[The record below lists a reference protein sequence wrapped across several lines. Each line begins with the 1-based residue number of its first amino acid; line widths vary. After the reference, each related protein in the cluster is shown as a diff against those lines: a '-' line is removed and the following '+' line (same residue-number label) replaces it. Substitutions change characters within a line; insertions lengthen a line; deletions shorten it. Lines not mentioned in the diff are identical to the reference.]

1 MRSLGLALRGGAII
15 ASCLLIVS
23 GLNVH
28 IAVADDIETRKAC
41 DSRGCYVISKRPNK
55 APRESPPADGSHSP
69 GRANSQD
76 EANETL
82 DDARKKFSA
91 ALAAYDRRLAS
102 FNRCV
107 RTFDPSLNT
116 AGCGNAPTPPT
127 APQFR
132 SDTFSGRGIAAGQ
145 AAAIA
150 VARLQLP
157 TIAPGIGPS
166 PKLNPWNMAAVGYP
180 LWLWADGPTRVGPIS
195 DSVAGLSVS
204 LEAEVSSLRFR
215 MGDGHTVNCPGTGH
229 PWTTAVEPGTKSPD
243 CGYSYAKPSLPDES
257 YTVAAIANW
266 AVTWTSN
273 GQSGVINVPV
283 VDTTEL
289 PVGELQVLVR

>member
-1 MRSLGLALRGGAII
+1 VRGVILAMMCG
-15 ASCLLIVS
+15 
-23 GLNVH
+23 
-28 IAVADDIETRKAC
+28 IAVIMA
-41 DSRGCYVISKRPNK
+41 
-55 APRESPPADGSHSP
+55 APTPASADGAKCNRWIRSCKITSQADGASGGTRADKNHS
-69 GRANSQD
+69 ASQKPD
-76 EANETL
+76 PTSASNRRLQES
-82 DDARKKFSA
+82 RKEFSA

-102 FNRCV
+102 YNRCV
-107 RTFDPSLNT
+107 LTFDPSLNR
-116 AGCGNAPTPPT
+116 AGCGSVPTVPT

-132 SDTFSGRGIAAGQ
+132 TDTFSGPGSAITAGQ

-150 VARLQLP
+150 VARLKLP

-166 PKLNPWNMAAVGYP
+166 PDLNPWNMAAVGYP
-180 LWLWADGPTRVGPIS
+180 LWLWADGPTHVGPIS

-204 LEAEVSSLRFR
+204 LEAKVSSLTFR

-229 PWTTAVEPGTKSPD
+229 PWTTAVEPGRKSPN
-243 CGYSYAKPSLPDES
+243 CGYSYAKPSLPDDT

-273 GQSGVINVPV
+273 GQSGVINVPA